1 MTGTKKTR
9 LGADGA
15 VTSDVE
21 VSGSKADL
29 HSYLLKEKQIVG
41 WPKPYLDVPDRK
53 WSDQRLVR
61 SVGYNL

>member
-1 MTGTKKTR
+1 MDDWHLAP

-41 WPKPYLDVPDRK
+41 WPKPYLDVLLEVRIKGDRI
-53 WSDQRLVR
+53 SGL
-61 SVGYNL
+61 